1 MFLFTSPFFS
11 AHRQTPRKKRKKT
24 LFHSRAAPRRSGGRK
39 GRSDKEEK
47 MFQTHHGATNELS
60 AFLFHREWGYF
71 LFELLQDGVLPP
83 LKCPLCPE
91 GVSLSAAK
99 SDRQSGALKAH
110 TPFCSQP
117 LLRQTP
123 GLRSHTHTDTHRLGV
138 FSETGTQLL
147 QPGAN
152 IQINARLAGL
162 VCVKVLCV
170 NKKGRRFFLKKEK
183 EKAPTPAGVRLSW
196 ARADHAAL
204 LPPRTP
210 PTPSIRQPPFVRG
223 SYQQV
228 V

>member
-1 MFLFTSPFFS
+1 MRNVSFHTRERVSLHLSFFLLIANHP
-11 AHRQTPRKKRKKT
+11 KKRKRKT

-39 GRSDKEEK
+39 GRSDKDEK

-123 GLRSHTHTDTHRLGV
+123 GLRSHTHRHTH
-138 FSETGTQLL
+138 TGWVSSVKR
-147 QPGAN
+147 
-152 IQINARLAGL
+152 AR
-162 VCVKVLCV
+162 
-170 NKKGRRFFLKKEK
+170 NSSSQ
-183 EKAPTPAGVRLSW
+183 VRTLSYT
-196 ARADHAAL
+196 RASCA
-204 LPPRTP
+204 
-210 PTPSIRQPPFVRG
+210 
-223 SYQQV
+223 
-228 V
+228 